1 MLPAG
6 SVKLL
11 SPAKIIKQG
20 TDNCVIETVE
30 GLIYKSRRVIVSVP
44 TVLYPSIT
52 FEPALPLP
60 KHDLSMSTV
69 LGYYSKLVLVYDAPW
84 WRDAGLS
91 GVMESSV
98 GPVSF
103 TRDTCSEEDGQYS
116 ITCFLVGELGRRWSA
131 LSDEDRRTQVLD
143 QVRAVFGVGAN
154 ASHIPEPVKV
164 HEMEWAKEE
173 WIRGAPCPL
182 TPPGV
187 LTSDAGKAIRDAFGR
202 VHFVG
207 TETSID
213 FKGYMEGAVRSG
225 IRGAREVLQALG
237 LDNVK
242 VHGN

>member
-20 TDNCVIETVE
+20 TEHCVIETVE

-44 TVLYPSIT
+44 TVLYPSVT

-60 KHDLSMSTV
+60 KHDLSRSTV

-91 GVMESSV
+91 GVMESSA

-116 ITCFLVGELGRRWSA
+116 ITCFLVGELGRRWST
-131 LSDEDRRTQVLD
+131 LSDQDRRTQVLD

-242 VHGN
+242 AHGN